1 MSEQKIN
8 DALDALREEG
18 DRLDNLE
25 AKELLTNLV
34 ENIEQNVDYAGLSG
48 EHQDLVEDV
57 KDVITHFEVEH
68 PSITGILNEILMA
81 LGNIGI

>member
-18 DRLDNLE
+18 GRLDSSE
-25 AKELLTNLV
+25 AKERLTNLV
-34 ENIEQNVDYAGLSG
+34 DNIEQNVDYTGLSVD
-48 EHQDLVEDV
+48 HQDLVEDV
-57 KDVITHFEVEH
+57 KDAITHFEVEH
-68 PSITGILNEILMA
+68 PSITGLLNEVMMT

>member
-18 DRLDNLE
+18 DRLDSSE
-25 AKELLTNLV
+25 AKERLTNLV
-34 ENIEQNVDYAGLSG
+34 DNIEQNVDYTGLSVD
-48 EHQDLVEDV
+48 HQDLVEDV
-57 KDVITHFEVEH
+57 KDAITHFEVEH
-68 PSITGILNEILMA
+68 PSITGLLNEVMMT